1 LRTISLTFFFEAM
14 SSNTNNSASAATTKS
29 APPATAKSAPLPA
42 AAATDG
48 QIERFYCS
56 LCMMGY
62 SVPPGWPA
70 ATCTRCGHKVCNQ
83 CLTYTRLTDETI
95 GADGAKED
103 NFARAWWN
111 GKF

>member
-29 APPATAKSAPLPA
+29 TPPA
-42 AAATDG
+42 AAPDG

-83 CLTYTRLTDETI
+83 CLTYTRLTDEII

>member
-1 LRTISLTFFFEAM
+1 M
-14 SSNTNNSASAATTKS
+14 SSNTNDSASAATTKS
-29 APPATAKSAPLPA
+29 APPAAAKSAPPPAAA

-48 QIERFYCS
+48 RIERFYCS

-62 SVPPGWPA
+62 SVPPSWPA

-83 CLTYTRLTDETI
+83 CLTYTRLTNEII

>member
-1 LRTISLTFFFEAM
+1 M
-14 SSNTNNSASAATTKS
+14 SSNTNDSASAATTKS
-29 APPATAKSAPLPA
+29 APPAATKSAPPPA
-42 AAATDG
+42 AATTDG

-62 SVPPGWPA
+62 SAPPGWPA

-83 CLTYTRLTDETI
+83 CLTYTRLTDEII

>member
-29 APPATAKSAPLPA
+29 APPAATA
-42 AAATDG
+42 TTTNE

-83 CLTYTRLTDETI
+83 CLTYTRVTDEII